1 MNTEITETE
10 VTGVEVTERA
20 LTPPAQA
27 SPSHN
32 PLHNLTD
39 DPRYIGASSER
50 PSARRLV
57 QGMGCYVD
65 DMELPR
71 MAHVVYWRS
80 PVAHCRITHIDTEAA
95 RAVKG
100 VILVADGHDI
110 AKICKP
116 WVATLAHL
124 AGMKSAPQ
132 YPLALDRAC
141 WQGEPVVAIVAETRE
156 QAESALQLIDVQF
169 ERLPPVVDMATALE
183 PGTPLIHPELGDN
196 LCFTRSLDTG
206 GVDEA
211 FARADEVVS
220 ATFEFGRHTGVTL
233 EPRCQIADWN
243 PGDQRLTVYHSCQ
256 APHMMQDLYA
266 RQFDLPE
273 SAVRVVC
280 KDVGGSFGIKV
291 HAYPD
296 DFATVALSIL
306 CRRPV
311 KFVADRLESF
321 TSDIHAR
328 HHLIKARL
336 AVNRT
341 GEILAFD
348 MNDLTGI
355 GPYSM
360 FPRTSAIEGNQV
372 VNLVGGPYKHQ
383 HYRAKLNVVFQNK
396 TPTCQYRGVG
406 HPVACAVTEGLV
418 DMAARKIGMDALE
431 LRRRNVIPDNAYPA
445 TGASGIKL
453 EVLSHEA
460 CLAKIET
467 LMDYPALLAE
477 QAALRAQGIHRGIG
491 FATLIELTNPSA
503 AFYGVGGARIA
514 SQDGATMRLDP
525 SGAVVVQ
532 SGVGEQGQ
540 GAEGIFRQIAADA
553 VGVDLE
559 KVRVVTGDT
568 DVTPY
573 GGGTWASRGA
583 GIGGEAVL
591 LAGQALRA
599 NIIKVAAVILKRE
612 AHTLAV
618 RRGQVVDAQ
627 SLQALL
633 SFAEVGRISYFRSD
647 TLPADFTPELMVTRH
662 YAQRDYPFIFTNGV
676 QASYVEVD
684 TDTGFVKLL
693 KHWAVEDCGR
703 VINPSLVDEQ
713 IRGAIVQGIG
723 GALFEECLYDDEGL
737 MRNASMADYLV
748 PMSAEMPD
756 IVVAHIQTPTRS
768 SQLGAKGAGEAGTA
782 GAPAAVVN
790 AINNALAPF
799 NAAVWSQPVTPEK
812 ILRSLGVVG

>member
-1 MNTEITETE
+1 MSTIERAAVCAVETE
-10 VTGVEVTERA
+10 ERPAIGEKPLHAVTE
-20 LTPPAQA
+20 
-27 SPSHN
+27 
-32 PLHNLTD
+32 
-39 DPRYIGASSER
+39 DPRYIGTDRER

-57 QGMGCYVD
+57 QGKGQFLD
-65 DMELPR
+65 DIELPR

-80 PVAHCRITHIDTEAA
+80 PVAHCRILGIDASAA
-95 RAVKG
+95 RGMPG
-100 VILVADGHDI
+100 VLMVADGHDI
-110 AKICKP
+110 AAVCKP

-132 YPLALDRAC
+132 YPLAMDRAC

-156 QAESALQLIDVQF
+156 QAEDALQVIQVDF
-169 ERLPPVVDMATALE
+169 ERLAPVVDMETALAAD
-183 PGTPLIHPELGDN
+183 TPLIHPELGDN
-196 LCFTRSLDTG
+196 LCFTRTLDTG
-206 GVDEA
+206 AVDEA
-211 FARADEVVS
+211 FATADEVSEV
-220 ATFEFGRHTGVTL
+220 TFDFGRHTGVTL
-233 EPRCQIADWN
+233 EPRGQVADWN
-243 PGDQRLTVYHSCQ
+243 AAEQRLTVYHSCQ

-266 RQFDLPE
+266 RQFELPE
-273 SAVRVVC
+273 SSVRVIC
-280 KDVGGSFGIKV
+280 RDVGGSFGLKV

-296 DFATVALSIL
+296 DFATVALSML

-328 HHLIKARL
+328 HHRVKGRIGVKRD
-336 AVNRT
+336 
-341 GEILAFD
+341 GEIVAFEID
-348 MNDLTGI
+348 DLTGI

-372 VNLVGGPYKHQ
+372 VNLVGGPYKHKQ
-383 HYRAKLNVVFQNK
+383 YRARLDVVFQNK

-406 HPVACAVTEGLV
+406 HPIACAVTEGLV
-418 DMAARKIGMDALE
+418 DLAARSIGMDPLE
-431 LRRRNVIPDNAYPA
+431 IRRRNVIPDDAYPA

-453 EVLSHEA
+453 EVLSHEQ
-460 CLAKIET
+460 CLEKIEA

-477 QAALRAQGIHRGIG
+477 QKTLRERGIYRGIG
-491 FATLIELTNPSA
+491 FAALIELTNPSA
-503 AFYGVGGARIA
+503 AFYGVGGARIS

-525 SGAVVVQ
+525 SGAVTLM
-532 SGVGEQGQ
+532 SSVGEQGQ
-540 GAEGIFRQIAADA
+540 GNEGIFRQIAADA

-599 NIIKVAAVILKRE
+599 NIIKLAAVMLKRDAE
-612 AHTLAV
+612 GLTV
-618 RRGQVVDAQ
+618 RRGDVVDAQ
-627 SLQALL
+627 TFDSVLPLHEL
-633 SFAEVGRISYFRSD
+633 GRVAYYRSD
-647 TLPADFTPELMVTRH
+647 MLPAGFTPELMVTRH

-676 QASYVEVD
+676 QASYLEVD
-684 TDTGFVKLL
+684 PDTGFIKLL
-693 KHWAVEDCGR
+693 QHWAVEDCGR
-703 VINPSLVDEQ
+703 VINPKLVDEQ

-723 GALFEECLYDDEGL
+723 GALLEECLYDDEGL

-756 IVVAHIQTPTRS
+756 IHVAHVQTPTRS

-782 GAPAAVVN
+782 GAPAAVMNAVN
-790 AINNALAPF
+790 DALAPLK
-799 NAAVWSQPVTPEK
+799 AQVWSQPITPEK
-812 ILRSLGVVG
+812 ILRALGRVS

>member
-1 MNTEITETE
+1 MSALHHRGAGTE
-10 VTGVEVTERA
+10 VEERPQR
-20 LTPPAQA
+20 TVDEPGPP
-27 SPSHN
+27 HD
-32 PLHNLTD
+32 LTD
-39 DPRYIGASSER
+39 DPRYIGARSPR
-50 PSARRLV
+50 PSAQRLV
-57 QGMGCYVD
+57 QGQGCYVD
-65 DMELPR
+65 DIELPR
-71 MAHVVYWRS
+71 MGHVVYWRN
-80 PVAHCRITHIDTEAA
+80 PVAHCRIVRIDTAAA
-95 RAVKG
+95 RGMPG
-100 VILVADGHDI
+100 VILVADGHDL
-110 AKICKP
+110 AKVCKP

-141 WQGEPVVAIVAETRE
+141 WQGEAVVAVVAETRA
-156 QAESALQLIDVQF
+156 QAEDALQLIDVQF
-169 ERLPPVVDMATALE
+169 ERLPPVVDIETALDAV
-183 PGTPLIHPELGDN
+183 TPLIHPELGDN
-196 LCFTRSLDTG
+196 LCFARTLDTG
-206 GVDEA
+206 GVDAA
-211 FARADEVVS
+211 FARADVV
-220 ATFEFGRHTGVTL
+220 AETTFEFARHTGVTL
-233 EPRCQIADWN
+233 EPRSQIADWN
-243 PGDQRLTVYHSCQ
+243 AADQRLTVYHSFQ

-273 SAVRVVC
+273 SSVRVVC

-296 DFATVALSIL
+296 DFATVALAIL

-311 KFVADRLESF
+311 KFVADRIESF

-328 HHLIKARL
+328 HHRVKGRIAASRD
-336 AVNRT
+336 
-341 GEILAFD
+341 GEILAFEID
-348 MNDLTGI
+348 DLTGI

-372 VNLVGGPYKHQ
+372 VNLVGGPYRHKQ
-383 HYRAKLNVVFQNK
+383 YRAQLKVVFQNK

-406 HPVACAVTEGLV
+406 HPIACAVTEGLM
-418 DMAARKIGMDALE
+418 DLAARKLGMDPLE
-431 LRRRNVIPDNAYPA
+431 LRRRNVMPDDAYPA
-445 TGASGIKL
+445 TGASGIRL

-460 CLAKIET
+460 CLRKIEAM
-467 LMDYPALLAE
+467 MDYRALRAG
-477 QAALRAQGIHRGIG
+477 QAALRAQGSYRGIG
-491 FATLIELTNPSA
+491 FATLIELTNPGA

-525 SGAVVVQ
+525 SGAVTVS

-540 GAEGIFRQIAADA
+540 GSEGIFRQIAADA

-559 KVRVVTGDT
+559 LVRVVTGDT

-599 NIIKVAAVILKRE
+599 NILKLAAAILKRE
-612 AHTLAV
+612 AATMAV
-618 RRGQVVDAQ
+618 YRGQVVDME
-627 SLQALL
+627 SRTPLL
-633 SFAEVGRISYFRSD
+633 PLSELGRIAYFRSD
-647 TLPADFTPELMVTRH
+647 TLPADFTPELVVTRH

-676 QASYVEVD
+676 QACHVEVD
-684 TDTGFVKLL
+684 PDTGWVKLL

-703 VINPSLVDEQ
+703 VINPKLVDEQ

-723 GALFEECLYDDEGL
+723 GALLEECLYDDQGL

-756 IVVAHIQTPTRS
+756 IEVGHVQTLTRS

-782 GAPAAVVN
+782 GAPAAVMN
-790 AINNALAPF
+790 AINDALAPLG
-799 NAAVWSQPVTPEK
+799 AQVWSQPITPEK
-812 ILRSLGVVG
+812 ILKALGRVG